1 MSDHP
6 EDLPWND
13 VGADSDVFP
22 DSEEPDPAEVEGD
35 EDDPAERDLSYHEH
49 RPGEDVHR
57 DTLDERLREEVP
69 DRTLAE
75 QEPEAPELIAPELRE
90 AEDLEAPVAER
101 DRGTDPVGA
110 DVEPA
115 EEAAVHVVPERD
127 V

>member
-13 VGADSDVFP
+13 VQADSDVFP

-35 EDDPAERDLSYHEH
+35 EDDPAKRDRSYREH

-57 DTLDERLREEVP
+57 DTLDERLAEEVP
-69 DRTLAE
+69 DRTLEE
-75 QEPEAPELIAPELRE
+75 QEPEAPEFDAPELRE
-90 AEDLEAPVAER
+90 AEDFEAPVAER
-101 DRGTDPVGA
+101 DRGTDPVEA
-110 DVEPA
+110 DDEPA
-115 EEAAVHVVPERD
+115 EEAAIHVVPEDR